1 MYCRNCGKEVHL
13 PAVSCPSCGVPP
25 KREKKFCG
33 NCGVPTQP
41 NQAVCTKCDVS
52 FTGSIGSKSKLV
64 AGTLGII
71 LGALG
76 IHKFYLGYKKQGKI
90 MLFITLISI
99 PLCFVFVGF
108 FTIWIME
115 TIGFIEG
122 IIYFTNSDEDF
133 DTKYVQGYKGWF

>member
-1 MYCRNCGKEVHL
+1 MYCRNCGKEVQL
-13 PAVSCPSCGVPP
+13 PAVSCPSCG
-25 KREKKFCG
+25 
-33 NCGVPTQP
+33 
-41 NQAVCTKCDVS
+41 VS

-71 LGALG
+71 LGTLG